1 MFKKIAIL
9 AALWAFEAVA
19 FDYME
24 EVIAEVDAE
33 GMGFPAHSIGAESGT
48 VINHLGKEVP
58 VGQAIDPNY
67 KNPYNDV
74 VANKKRGGSNNAQ
87 EIIDSVNTN
96 GVGHLNTGGGTRQSA
111 IDSDNPSIPN
121 CYPHTQVNIAN
132 GSYKTNGYSVEFF
145 YSPYYDSAEGRVER
159 CLNKGLCASREYRS
173 YCVNDKEEYRTMF
186 SVKDSENKVVFQAID
201 EIKANQNQPLDKNK
215 MFIDHSIIQ
224 LERTPVG
231 FPYLTIR
238 GSTFGASNE
247 YHTFYLFL
255 TSGEFN
261 LASKIYSPGENHK
274 GFYVDKN
281 GNFLINIRYKRF
293 ETGGLGSMASR
304 VSYIVPYRLVEDKV
318 VNNESG
324 IGQSIKIKFIIDVS
338 AIKDGMT
345 IYSQFDIQKLFEN
358 ARATS
363 LEVASD
369 LNSNDS
375 IVHKY
380 PLYIFGS
387 HYFGKSFYDLF
398 TLIRNGRVDL
408 AMQYFNLMVP
418 DEYEQNSAL
427 LPKELNSKQ
436 KLWIA
441 FIDDLK
447 EDTKHRIPGETDWKP
462 LWPLYEQFNGGSIPR
477 ELQK

>member
-1 MFKKIAIL
+1 
-9 AALWAFEAVA
+9 
-19 FDYME
+19 
-24 EVIAEVDAE
+24 
-33 GMGFPAHSIGAESGT
+33 MGC
-48 VINHLGKEVP
+48 
-58 VGQAIDPNY
+58 
-67 KNPYNDV
+67 
-74 VANKKRGGSNNAQ
+74 
-87 EIIDSVNTN
+87 
-96 GVGHLNTGGGTRQSA
+96 TGGGTRQSA

-408 AMQYFNLMVP
+408 AIQYFNLMVP

-447 EDTKHRIPGETDWKP
+447 EETKHRIPGETDLKP

-477 ELQK
+477 ELHDYETTLPRKDK